1 MTRRAL
7 IAGNWKMNGLSAD
20 LGWAQDVCAG
30 LPHPLPGDVVVCPPA
45 TLLFPFKV
53 ALKDSVVEMGAQDCS
68 CFKGGAFT
76 GDLSATMLKDIGC
89 RYVIVGHS
97 ERREGHGESDA
108 NVRTKAEAALSAG
121 LIPII
126 CLGETLEQR
135 ESGKAEAIVTQ
146 QLRHS
151 VPQVHGADVVI
162 AYEPIWAI
170 GTGKTATAQDAQ
182 ALHAALRAAWPYEGA
197 EALRILYGG
206 SVKPDN
212 AQDLL
217 AQKDIDGALVGGASL
232 NAQDFLDIIKHI
244 A

>member
-20 LGWAQDVCAG
+20 LGWAQEVSGA
-30 LPHPLPGDVVVCPPA
+30 LSNPVRGDIVVCPPA
-45 TLLFPFKV
+45 TLLYPFQA
-53 ALKDSVVEMGAQDCS
+53 ALESSVVELGAQDCS

-76 GDLSATMLKDIGC
+76 GDLSVAMLKDVGC

-97 ERREGHGESDA
+97 ERREGHNESDA

-135 ESGKAEAIVTQ
+135 ESGKAQSVVTQ
-146 QLRHS
+146 QLRNS
-151 VPQVHGADVVI
+151 VPNVHGADVII

-182 ALHAALRAAWPYEGA
+182 DIHAALRAAWPYEGA

-212 AQDLL
+212 ARDLL

-232 NAQDFLDIIKHI
+232 KAQDFLDIINHI